1 MTDETL
7 SFKTVTEDIESK
19 EVINLGGFIA
29 TPNRHISVNIFKST
43 VDIYLPYIT
52 NIVNVSME
60 KGLFSDELKISSVSP
75 IFKKKDNLDKGNYRP
90 VSVLPHVSKVF
101 ERIMFHQINNF
112 ATDKLSKQQ
121 DLEKNHCLISMLEL
135 WKKILD
141 QVGYICGIF
150 MNLTNSFDTLNHD
163 LFFIKLGGYGFE
175 TNVLRYIKSYLMTKN
190 QRKKANKNI
199 SK

>member
-7 SFKTVTEDIESK
+7 SFKTVTEDIERK

-29 TPNRHISVNIFKST
+29 TPNRRISVNIFKST

-52 NIVNVSME
+52 NIINVSME

-75 IFKKKDNLDKGNYRP
+75 IFKKKDDLDKGNYRP

-112 ATDKLSKQQ
+112 ATDKLSKQ
-121 DLEKNHCLISMLEL
+121 
-135 WKKILD
+135 
-141 QVGYICGIF
+141 
-150 MNLTNSFDTLNHD
+150 LTRF
-163 LFFIKLGGYGFE
+163 
-175 TNVLRYIKSYLMTKN
+175 
-190 QRKKANKNI
+190 RKKSLFNFYVGI
-199 SK
+199 VEEDIRSGRVYLWQSS

>member
-52 NIVNVSME
+52 NIINVSVE
-60 KGLFSDELKISSVSP
+60 KGLFSDKLKISNFSP
-75 IFKKKDNLDKGNYRP
+75 IFKKKDGLDKGNYRP

-101 ERIMFHQINNF
+101 ERIMFHQINIF
-112 ATDKLSKQQ
+112 ATDKLSKQ
-121 DLEKNHCLISMLEL
+121 
-135 WKKILD
+135 
-141 QVGYICGIF
+141 
-150 MNLTNSFDTLNHD
+150 LT
-163 LFFIKLGGYGFE
+163 GF
-175 TNVLRYIKSYLMTKN
+175 
-190 QRKKANKNI
+190 RKKSLFNFYVGI
-199 SK
+199 VEEDIRSGRVYLWQSS